1 MFNKTEVLKMA
12 KSTRSPLQHF
22 FAKSLKMARSRDKMN
37 NRTSDDN
44 VTIDYLCGLYYGQ
57 EGKCF
62 HTGEIMTIER
72 GLIEGAVIFTLCT
85 MDRIDNTQG
94 YNVGNIILACDGIN
108 RMRSDMPL
116 SQFRALCARI
126 GMTA

>member
-12 KSTRSPLQHF
+12 KSTRSPLQNF

-37 NRTSDDN
+37 NRVSDDN

-57 EGKCF
+57 NALCF

-72 GLIEGAVIFTLCT
+72 GLIEGAVCFTLCT
-85 MDRIDNTQG
+85 MDRIDNAQG

-116 SQFRALCARI
+116 SQFRALCNKI
-126 GMTA
+126 GMNG